1 MRGREAGSFAF
12 LACVSCIFLGL
23 SFQALPHLIN
33 LTSRIS
39 SKRPAHW
46 WGRWGSPT
54 TNNQQASWHSLPPLH
69 RPPISICSPLS
80 SFLFR
85 QNSRQPT
92 QPPLVG
98 ATIMT
103 PAPPV
108 ELVDNQDASPLFNIP
123 LELRRAIYANLA
135 GFSAQHIHSVAGS
148 DGSSRLRF
156 TPCIAPG
163 ASDQNELDGSER
175 CPDPRAP
182 GKKYPI
188 VSPIFRRRLLSSWGP
203 HWMCEELALHPRD
216 CGQDVQAAVSV
227 SSDYLSHLRVCKR
240 M

>member
-1 MRGREAGSFAF
+1 MQLSGAVLSGPSSFNQPDLEDQFEAPGS
-12 LACVSCIFLGL
+12 LVG
-23 SFQALPHLIN
+23 QVGVTN
-33 LTSRIS
+33 NQQ
-39 SKRPAHW
+39 
-46 WGRWGSPT
+46 PT
-54 TNNQQASWHSLPPLH
+54 TNNQQASWHSLPPTAPTSDFNLLPAFEFPF
-69 RPPISICSPLS
+69 PPH
-80 SFLFR
+80 
-85 QNSRQPT
+85 SRQPT
-92 QPPLVG
+92 QPPPLG

-163 ASDQNELDGSER
+163 ASDQDELDGSER

-182 GKKYPI
+182 GKRYPI

>member
-1 MRGREAGSFAF
+1 MHLSGPSSF
-12 LACVSCIFLGL
+12 
-23 SFQALPHLIN
+23 IN

-39 SKRPAHW
+39 SKRPAHC
-46 WGRWGSPT
+46 GGVGV
-54 TNNQQASWHSLPPLH
+54 TNNQQPTGRHLGTACHHCTDLQFNLP
-69 RPPISICSPLS
+69 PLS
-80 SFLFR
+80 SFLST
-85 QNSRQPT
+85 NIPQPT
-92 QPPLVG
+92 QPPPLV

-103 PAPPV
+103 PTAPV

-123 LELRRAIYANLA
+123 LELRRAIYAHLVDV
-135 GFSAQHIHSVAGS
+135 SAQHIHSVAGS

-163 ASDQNELDGSER
+163 ASDQDELDGSER
-175 CPDPRAP
+175 CPDPRVP
-182 GKKYPI
+182 GERYPI

-216 CGQDVQAAVSV
+216 CGQDVLQAAVSV
-227 SSDYLSHLRVCKR
+227 SSHYLSHLRVCKR